1 MNLVTIGTKDGAFVP
16 SISPE
21 ALGKREAILDT
32 VALFGRV
39 TDAESLAIAT
49 NHTRGIKELIKLAE
63 ESREAAKKPFWD
75 AGKAIDAAAREF
87 VAELLS
93 ELSRIDLEIRDF
105 RTKEAQR
112 IAQEQ
117 ARIREEQE
125 RIARE
130 QARIEREAREKREAE
145 EREIARQ
152 KAAAELAERQAREAA
167 QREQDSIKR
176 AEMERRAEAARAAA
190 LAETERL
197 QREAAARE
205 EEEKRSADAIASAR
219 ESQIV
224 PASAPTAV
232 KGQKVETEIKF
243 EVTDAAR
250 LFRSHP
256 EFFELKE
263 RKSVIKSAIGAGRI
277 TIPTCPAG
285 LRMWEEVVVKDT
297 TRRSPAGLTL
307 DVG

>member
-75 AGKAIDAAAREF
+75 AGKAIDAAAKEF
-87 VAELLS
+87 VAELLA

-130 QARIEREAREKREAE
+130 QARIEREAREKREAD

-152 KAAAELAERQAREAA
+152 KVAAELTERQALEAA
-167 QREQDSIKR
+167 QREQDAAKR
-176 AEMERRAEAARAAA
+176 AEMERQAEAARAAA

-197 QREAAARE
+197 QREAAERE
-205 EEEKRSADAIASAR
+205 AEEKRVAAAIASAR

-224 PASAPTAV
+224 HASAPTEL
-232 KGQKVETEIKF
+232 KGQRVGKEIKF
-243 EVTDAAR
+243 EVTDAAK
-250 LFRSHP
+250 LYRSHP
-256 EFFELKE
+256 DFFKLVEQ
-263 RKSVIKSAIGAGRI
+263 RSAIKTAIGSGRI

-285 LRMWEEVVVKDT
+285 LKMWEEVVVKDT
-297 TRRSPAGLTL
+297 TRRTPTGLTL
-307 DVG
+307 EA